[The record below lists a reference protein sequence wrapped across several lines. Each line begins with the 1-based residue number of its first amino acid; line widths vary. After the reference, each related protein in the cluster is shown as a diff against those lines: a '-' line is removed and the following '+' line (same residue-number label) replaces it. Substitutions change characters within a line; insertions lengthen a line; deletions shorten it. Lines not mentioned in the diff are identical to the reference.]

1 MLAEMMLRSDEEGRG
16 VIQLTVPSANTI
28 KVAEAIRGVLSLAG
42 HKVRRINSEGE
53 EVVSADEVFPD
64 GCPAMALRG
73 LRGKED
79 LRRNWLPVL
88 ALAKTQFPKWKAASV
103 RFPQKWPSVSEKN
116 LIFRTRFSC
125 RKEQT
130 ASRYAARSLLL
141 FSCISCS
148 NCGTR
153 SCACLSEGL
162 A

>member
-79 LRRNWLPVL
+79 L
-88 ALAKTQFPKWKAASV
+88 TQT
-103 RFPQKWPSVSEKN
+103 E
-116 LIFRTRFSC
+116 L
-125 RKEQT
+125 
-130 ASRYAARSLLL
+130 AARLGVSQNA
-141 FSCISCS
+141 ISEMES
-148 NCGTR
+148 GKRPISTKMAKRLGEEFN
-153 SCACLSEGL
+153 LPYKVFL
-162 A
+162 

>member
-42 HKVRRINSEGE
+42 HRVRRVNSEGE

-79 LRRNWLPVL
+79 L
-88 ALAKTQFPKWKAASV
+88 TQA
-103 RFPQKWPSVSEKN
+103 E
-116 LIFRTRFSC
+116 L
-125 RKEQT
+125 
-130 ASRYAARSLLL
+130 AARLGVSQNA
-141 FSCISCS
+141 ISEMES
-148 NCGTR
+148 GKRPISTKMAKRLGEEFN
-153 SCACLSEGL
+153 LPYKVFL
-162 A
+162 